1 MRGGPEGE
9 VTLPQRA
16 PPDPSPKLTVKKSK
30 VSKIQDDNYCHPFHI
45 LIVPYNIFLSESR
58 TRFSLSPDGV
68 CVHWKIGRDNNNSHS
83 DERPGDNYC
92 ICLLP

>member
-30 VSKIQDDNYCHPFHI
+30 VSKIQEDNYCLPFHI
-45 LIVPYNIFLSESR
+45 LIVPYNIF
-58 TRFSLSPDGV
+58 FSLKVEQDSPSAQMV
-68 CVHWKIGRDNNNSHS
+68 CVCIGKLAEIIIIHTRMKDLGTIIASAF
-83 DERPGDNYC
+83 
-92 ICLLP
+92 